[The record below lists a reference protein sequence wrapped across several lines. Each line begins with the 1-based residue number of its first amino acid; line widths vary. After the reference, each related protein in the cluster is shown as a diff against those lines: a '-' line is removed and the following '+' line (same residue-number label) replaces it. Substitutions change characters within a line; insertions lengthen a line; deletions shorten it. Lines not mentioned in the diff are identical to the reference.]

1 MPEGPTIAV
10 VSLALILKLILSR
23 TFLTFSGA
31 VGYLNVT
38 FSKVI
43 DSLTSKF
50 ETHFSWSLISGTLS
64 ITSKMVFPTTLALM
78 TA

>member
-50 ETHFSWSLISGTLS
+50 ETHFS
-64 ITSKMVFPTTLALM
+64 
-78 TA
+78 